1 MSALLVVGA
10 GGHGGV
16 VADAA
21 RATGRWAV
29 IGFVDD
35 TPGRGTVHG
44 LWPVVGTT
52 NDLDALR
59 VRYSAAIVAIGDAR
73 RRIELLDR
81 LGAAGYER
89 PVVVHPSAVI
99 GSVVAL
105 GAGTVVMPGA
115 VVNIGTRLGAGCIVN
130 TGATVDHDCRLAD
143 GVHVCPGAHLAGE
156 VEVGTGTWLGIG
168 CCVRQRIRIG
178 AGVTVGAGA
187 VVVADIGDGRTVA
200 GVPAEDLRR

>member
-21 RATGRWAV
+21 RAAGRWHA
-29 IGFVDD
+29 IAFVDD
-35 TPGRGTVHG
+35 AAGRESVHG

-52 NDLDALR
+52 RDLEALR
-59 VRYSAAIVAIGDAR
+59 SRYPAAIVAIGEAR
-73 RRIELLDR
+73 RRLGLLDR
-81 LGAAGYER
+81 LAALGYER
-89 PVVVHPSAVI
+89 PAVVHPAAVL
-99 GSVVAL
+99 GSLVEL
-105 GAGTVVMPGA
+105 GAGTVVMAGA
-115 VVNIGTRLGAGCIVN
+115 VVNIGARLGAGCIVN

-156 VEVGTGTWLGIG
+156 VEVGAGTWLGIG
-168 CCVRQRIRIG
+168 CCVRQCLRIG
-178 AGVTVGAGA
+178 AGVVVGAGA
-187 VVVADIGDGRTVA
+187 VVVRDVGDGRTVA